1 MKTSILVLLFL
12 FPLVTVAEPPFAS
25 TVNNNFNTING
36 ADPTTF
42 VDSVYLGMG
51 ERTILDRRF
60 EEAITLDVYLFQAN
74 YSDGLSIEFEVN
86 PEFGSAEASSTEVE
100 FYAPIIGR
108 LPFVLRR
115 GLHIIWINA
124 GDYNFTIGT
133 GAILIHAKHAE
144 TLAAGNTLEEVL
156 AHEASHLS
164 LDGLYY
170 DSPEW
175 LEAQMADGANIS
187 IYGRDRPWEDATE
200 SFLAYL
206 AIRYRADRL
215 SPEVTKT
222 VKETI
227 PNRIAFYDSLHL
239 NVEPMAEFKFLINAG
254 LNDAWFNPA
263 TQGQG
268 FFITVYPSLKKV
280 FLAWFTYDVERPPAD
295 ATAMLGEPGHRWLT
309 AFGDYVDDTATLEIE
324 ITQGGVFDSVNPVP
338 TQSIDGTLK
347 LEFADC
353 LEGFVSYEIT
363 SLGLQGKIPI
373 QRIVNDNLLLCQS
386 LNEPLLVD
394 PKGLKYIGK

>member
-74 YSDGLSIEFEVN
+74 YSDGLAIEFEVN

-124 GDYNFTIGT
+124 GKGAFTIGT
-133 GAILIHAKHAE
+133 GAILIHTEEAQGWANSN
-144 TLAAGNTLEEVL
+144 LLEEIL

-175 LEAQMADGANIS
+175 LEAQIADGANIS
-187 IYGRDRPWEDATE
+187 IYGRDRPWEDAAE

-215 SPEVTKT
+215 SPDVPKT
-222 VKETI
+222 VNETI

-239 NVEPMAEFKFLINAG
+239 NVEPLAEFKFLINAG
-254 LNDAWFNPA
+254 LNDAWFNPVTA
-263 TQGQG
+263 GQG
-268 FFITVYPSLKKV
+268 FFITVFPSIQQV
-280 FLAWFTYDVERPPAD
+280 FLSWFTYDVERPPASV
-295 ATAMLGEPGHRWLT
+295 TALLGEPGHRWLT
-309 AFGDYVDDTATLEIE
+309 AFGDYVDDTAELVIE
-324 ITQGGVFDSVNPVP
+324 LTQGGVFDQTNPKAV
-338 TQSIDGTLK
+338 TENGYGTMT

-353 LEGFVSYEIT
+353 REGLISYDIP
-363 SLGLQGKIPI
+363 SLGLSGEIPI
-373 QRIVNDNLLLCQS
+373 RRIAEDNVELCED
-386 LNEPLLVD
+386 LNEPLMS
-394 PKGLKYIGK
+394 GLIR

>member
-74 YSDGLSIEFEVN
+74 YSDGLAIEFEVN

-124 GDYNFTIGT
+124 GKGAFTIGT
-133 GAILIHAKHAE
+133 GAILIHTEEAQGWANSN
-144 TLAAGNTLEEVL
+144 LLEEIL

-175 LEAQMADGANIS
+175 LEAQIADGANIS
-187 IYGRDRPWEDATE
+187 IYGRDRPWEDAAE

-215 SPEVTKT
+215 SPDVPKT
-222 VKETI
+222 VNETI

-239 NVEPMAEFKFLINAG
+239 NVETLAEFKFLINAG
-254 LNDAWFNPA
+254 LNDAWFNPVTA
-263 TQGQG
+263 GQG
-268 FFITVYPSLKKV
+268 FFITVFPSIQQV
-280 FLAWFTYDVERPPAD
+280 FLSWFTYDVERPPASV
-295 ATAMLGEPGHRWLT
+295 TALLGEPGHRWLT
-309 AFGDYVDDTATLEIE
+309 AFGDYVDDTAELVIE
-324 ITQGGVFDSVNPVP
+324 LTQGGVFDQTNPKAV
-338 TQSIDGTLK
+338 TENGYGTMT

-353 LEGFVSYEIT
+353 REGLISYDIP
-363 SLGLQGKIPI
+363 SLGLSGEIPI
-373 QRIVNDNLLLCQS
+373 RRIAEDNVELCED
-386 LNEPLLVD
+386 LNEPLMS
-394 PKGLKYIGK
+394 GLIR

>member
-1 MKTSILVLLFL
+1 MKTSIFVLLFL
-12 FPLVTVAEPPFAS
+12 FPLLALAEPPFVTTGSDNFSS
-25 TVNNNFNTING
+25 TIKET
-36 ADPTTF
+36 DLTTF

-74 YSDGLSIEFEVN
+74 YSDGLAIEFEVN

-124 GDYNFTIGT
+124 GKGAFTIGT
-133 GAILIHAKHAE
+133 GAILIHTEEAQGWANSN
-144 TLAAGNTLEEVL
+144 LLEEIL

-175 LEAQMADGANIS
+175 LEAQIADGANIS
-187 IYGRDRPWEDATE
+187 IYGRDRPWEDAAE

-215 SPEVTKT
+215 SPDVPKT
-222 VKETI
+222 VNETI

-239 NVEPMAEFKFLINAG
+239 NVEPLAEFKFLINAG
-254 LNDAWFNPA
+254 LNDAWFNPVTA
-263 TQGQG
+263 GQG
-268 FFITVYPSLKKV
+268 FFISIYPGIKKV
-280 FLAWFTYDVERPPAD
+280 FLAWFTYDVERPPASV
-295 ATAMLGEPGHRWLT
+295 TALLGEPGHRWLT
-309 AFGDYVDDTATLEIE
+309 AFGDYVDDTAELVIE
-324 ITQGGVFDSVNPVP
+324 LTQGGVFDQTNPKAV
-338 TQSIDGTLK
+338 TENGYGTMT

-353 LEGFVSYEIT
+353 REGLISYDIP
-363 SLGLQGKIPI
+363 SLGLSGEIPI
-373 QRIVNDNLLLCQS
+373 RRIAEDNVELCED
-386 LNEPLLVD
+386 LNEPLMS
-394 PKGLKYIGK
+394 GLIR

>member
-1 MKTSILVLLFL
+1 MKTSIFVLLFL
-12 FPLVTVAEPPFAS
+12 FPLLALAEPPFVTTGSDNFSS
-25 TVNNNFNTING
+25 TIKET
-36 ADPTTF
+36 DLTTF

-74 YSDGLSIEFEVN
+74 YSDGLAIEFEVN

-124 GDYNFTIGT
+124 GKGAFTIGT
-133 GAILIHAKHAE
+133 GAILIHTEEAQGWANSN
-144 TLAAGNTLEEVL
+144 LLEEIL

-175 LEAQMADGANIS
+175 LEAQIADGANIS
-187 IYGRDRPWEDATE
+187 TYGRDKPAEDQTE

-215 SPEVTKT
+215 LPDVPKT
-222 VKETI
+222 VNETI

-239 NVEPMAEFKFLINAG
+239 NVEPLAEFKFLINAG
-254 LNDAWFNPA
+254 LNDAWFNPVTA
-263 TQGQG
+263 GQG
-268 FFITVYPSLKKV
+268 FFISIYPGIKKV
-280 FLAWFTYDVERPPAD
+280 FLAWFTYDVERPPASV
-295 ATAMLGEPGHRWLT
+295 TALLGEPGHRWLT
-309 AFGDYVDDTATLEIE
+309 AFGDYVDDTAELVIE
-324 ITQGGVFDSVNPVP
+324 LTQGGVFDQTNPKAV
-338 TQSIDGTLK
+338 TENGYGTMT

-353 LEGFVSYEIT
+353 REGLISYDIP
-363 SLGLQGKIPI
+363 SLGLSGEIPI
-373 QRIVNDNLLLCQS
+373 RRIAEDNVELCED
-386 LNEPLLVD
+386 LNEPLMS
-394 PKGLKYIGK
+394 GLIR